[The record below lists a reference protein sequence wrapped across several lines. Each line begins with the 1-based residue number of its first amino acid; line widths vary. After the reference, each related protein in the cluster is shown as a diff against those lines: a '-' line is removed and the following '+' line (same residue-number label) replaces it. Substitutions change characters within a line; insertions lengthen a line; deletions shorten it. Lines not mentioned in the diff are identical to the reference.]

1 MRSIVDRLRGGDRS
15 SGGRS
20 DEVVAMVLA
29 EPTRFAEVF
38 AAIRD
43 RDPVVRKRASDVAE
57 KVTARRPEL
66 LDGRQ
71 GELLG
76 DLARSPQEEV
86 RWHVVQMIPRV
97 PLDDTQRAAAAELL
111 LGFLSD
117 DSKLVRVNAME
128 SLAQLADDDE
138 ELRSRAIVAFDE
150 LSESGSPAVRAR
162 ARRLLKRLM
171 R

>member
-1 MRSIVDRLRGGDRS
+1 MAGAGGTWSKAPNSTCTSVQQSDCALVSIAAEVRTAPSLASVDDVRSIVDRLRGGDRS

-97 PLDDTQRAAAAELL
+97 RGHPGPRRPRPGQ
-111 LGFLSD
+111 
-117 DSKLVRVNAME
+117 
-128 SLAQLADDDE
+128 
-138 ELRSRAIVAFDE
+138 
-150 LSESGSPAVRAR
+150 AR
-162 ARRLLKRLM
+162 
-171 R
+171 